1 MQKDHS
7 RHILKLAKRAGV
19 LRPRDLDA
27 ERIPRTYLS
36 RMLTSGQL
44 ERIGRGLYVPAGRD
58 FGEHQTLIEAS
69 KRSPKG
75 VVCLLSALRFHKLT
89 TQAPREV
96 WLAIGEKAWR
106 PRLSSPPLR
115 VFRFSDRALRT
126 GVESHQIE
134 GVTVR
139 VYNPAKTVAD
149 CFKYRHKIG
158 LDVALEAL
166 RECWR
171 ARRCTM
177 DELWR
182 YAKVCRVQNVMRP
195 YLEAMTG

>member
-1 MQKDHS
+1 MERGRTHQ
-7 RHILKLAKRAGV
+7 ILKLAKRAGV

-27 ERIPRTYLS
+27 AHIPRTYLG
-36 RMLTSGQL
+36 RMLTSGLL
-44 ERIGRGLYVPAGRD
+44 ERVGRGLYVPAGSG
-58 FGEHQTLIEAS
+58 FGEHRTLVEAS
-69 KRSPKG
+69 KRVPKG
-75 VVCLLSALRFHKLT
+75 VVCLLSALRFHNLT

-106 PRLSSPPLR
+106 PRLTSPPLR
-115 VFRFSDRALRT
+115 IVRFSDRALRA
-126 GVESHQIE
+126 GVEVRKIG
-134 GVTVR
+134 GVAVR
-139 VYNPAKTVAD
+139 VYSPAKTVAY
-149 CFKYRHKIG
+149 CFKYRNKIG

-177 DELWR
+177 DALWR

-195 YLEAMTG
+195 YLEAITG